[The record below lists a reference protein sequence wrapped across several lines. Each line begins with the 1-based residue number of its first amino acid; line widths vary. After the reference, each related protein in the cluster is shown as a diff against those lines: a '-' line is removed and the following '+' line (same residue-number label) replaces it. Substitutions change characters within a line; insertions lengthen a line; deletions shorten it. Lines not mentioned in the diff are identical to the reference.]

1 MKESMEFPL
10 GYGDDT
16 TNLQTFQPLS
26 YIPKYNSIT
35 QPLPHSAAAT
45 GKPAKGSVWI
55 ELIVAETENTL
66 KTL

>member
-35 QPLPHSAAAT
+35 QPIPHSAAAT
-45 GKPAKGSVWI
+45 GKPAPQTQTPYSYNKITQNS
-55 ELIVAETENTL
+55 
-66 KTL
+66 